1 MGFNAIHETVVS
13 DIFETIKDGVRI
25 AGDVVNPKSVRVR
38 NARSLARATSGLT
51 LAFPVICSNTLP
63 IETASM
69 IAKAIER
76 KNVSMLQMAFSAYNI
91 TNAKDAV
98 EHLSKFHQNLNLSK
112 MDLDKFMDAMEML
125 GESSYVYPEDVR
137 AVAEDCKRNL
147 NFVLSN
153 SISDTSLLEYAEIT
167 RYGEKRVVKEA
178 IQKPQKY
185 GPYGLRDY
193 TDDEINQAAYDDSP
207 YSSLGKDNARYYLNR
222 KDRQDQENN
231 RNRQSDSQHKDK
243 MRQSNAQH
251 RDRMNQSR
259 SQFDRKMKQA
269 DHQFDAK
276 MGQSNSQFDR
286 RMKQADDQF
295 EKKQDQQQRFHDDD
309 MENERIKQRQN
320 AVDSQRQQF
329 TAMLLPSDVKK
340 ANEMQP
346 TLMLVQFYVNDKDRD
361 LNVAQQF
368 VCGVKSKLYAVG
380 SDEILNK
387 IITKNVDSDILLKLV
402 KVSTREI
409 SFVKDFLLGLD
420 EARLDALSK
429 SRKGSGSRIFK
440 ALERRAI
447 KGKIRRSLRMENSAK
462 AISSLVISSE
472 EAEEL
477 KKYENIDIYQP
488 RTIIPIME
496 KLNLLYFAVVD
507 TTAESVDIITDGEN
521 EYETYSFTNLER
533 ESSDNTYKKVVNLIT
548 KVSR

>member
-1 MGFNAIHETVVS
+1 MGYNAIHETVVS
-13 DIFETIKDGVRI
+13 DIFETIKDGIRI

-38 NARSLARATSGLT
+38 NSRSLARATSGLT
-51 LAFPVICSNTLP
+51 LAFPVICTNTLP

-76 KNVSMLQMAFSAYNI
+76 KNVAMLQMAFSAYNI
-91 TNAKDAV
+91 TNAKDAI

-125 GESSYVYPEDVR
+125 GESSYMYPEDIR
-137 AVAEDCKRNL
+137 AVAEDCRRNL
-147 NFVLSN
+147 DFTLPN

-167 RYGEKRVVKEA
+167 KYGEKRIIKEA
-178 IQKPQKY
+178 IKKIPRVGGGEY
-185 GPYGLRDY
+185 S
-193 TDDEINQAAYDDSP
+193 DDDIEAAAYDDNP
-207 YSSLGKDNARYYLNR
+207 TNTIGKDNARYYLSR
-222 KDRQDQENN
+222 KDREDQENRRSEREKQSADAKN
-231 RNRQSDSQHKDK
+231 DLERTKRRQDASDS
-243 MRQSNAQH
+243 MRQQL
-251 RDRMNQSR
+251 
-259 SQFDRKMKQA
+259 QA
-269 DHQFDAK
+269 VL
-276 MGQSNSQFDR
+276 M
-286 RMKQADDQF
+286 
-295 EKKQDQQQRFHDDD
+295 
-309 MENERIKQRQN
+309 
-320 AVDSQRQQF
+320 
-329 TAMLLPSDVKK
+329 PSDVKK

-346 TLMLVQFYVNDKDRD
+346 TMMLVNFYVNDKDRD

-368 VCGVKSKLYAVG
+368 VCGVKSKLYSVD
-380 SDEILNK
+380 SNEIVNK
-387 IITKNVDSDILLKLV
+387 IITKSVDSDILLKLV

-488 RTIIPIME
+488 RTIVPIME
-496 KLNLLYFAVVD
+496 KLNLLYFVVVD
-507 TTAESVDIITDGEN
+507 STAESVDIITDGET
-521 EYETYSFTNLER
+521 EFETYSFTNLER
-533 ESSDNTYKKVVNLIT
+533 ESSDNAYKKVVNLIT
-548 KVSR
+548 KVAR

>member
-167 RYGEKRVVKEA
+167 RYGQSKVIKEA
-178 IQKPQKY
+178 IQKPRRVY
-185 GPYGLRDY
+185 GNGPGEEY
-193 TDDEINQAAYDDSP
+193 TDDEINNAAYDDEP
-207 YSSLGKDNARYYLNR
+207 NGIGKDNARWYL
-222 KDRQDQENN
+222 KQKAQEDRENK
-231 RNRQSDSQHKDK
+231 RNKQSQSQHKD
-243 MRQSNAQH
+243 Q
-251 RDRMNQSR
+251 
-259 SQFDRKMKQA
+259 MKQ
-269 DHQFDAK
+269 
-276 MGQSNSQFDR
+276 S
-286 RMKQADDQF
+286 DDQF
-295 EKKQDQQQRFHDDD
+295 NRKQDQQQRFHDDD

-368 VCGVKSKLYAVG
+368 VCGVKSKLYAID
-380 SDEILNK
+380 SSAIINK
-387 IITKNVDSDILLKLV
+387 IITKHVDSDILLKLV

-420 EARLDALSK
+420 DAKLDSLSRSK
-429 SRKGSGSRIFK
+429 KGSGSAIFK
-440 ALERRAI
+440 ALERRALN
-447 KGKIRRSLRMENSAK
+447 GKIRRSLRMENSAK
-462 AISSLVISSE
+462 AISTLVVSSE

-477 KKYENIDIYQP
+477 RKYENIDITSP
-488 RTIIPIME
+488 KIVIPIME
-496 KLNLLYFAVVD
+496 KLNLLYFVIVD
-507 TTAESVDIITDGEN
+507 NTAESVNILTDGET
-521 EYETYSFTNLER
+521 EFETYSFTSLER
-533 ESSDNTYKKVVNLIT
+533 ENGDAAYKKAINLIT
-548 KVSR
+548 KLV

>member
-125 GESSYVYPEDVR
+125 GESSYVYPEDVK

-178 IQKPQKY
+178 IAKPQKY
-185 GPYGLRDY
+185 GPKGPEDY
-193 TDDEINQAAYDDSP
+193 TDDEINQAAYDDGP
-207 YSSLGKDNARYYLNR
+207 YNSLGKDNARFYLSR
-222 KDRQDQENN
+222 KDREDQEARRAERDKKAADAKNDLETTQ
-231 RNRQSDSQHKDK
+231 RRQSGSDS
-243 MRQSNAQH
+243 M
-251 RDRMNQSR
+251 
-259 SQFDRKMKQA
+259 
-269 DHQFDAK
+269 
-276 MGQSNSQFDR
+276 
-286 RMKQADDQF
+286 
-295 EKKQDQQQRFHDDD
+295 
-309 MENERIKQRQN
+309 
-320 AVDSQRQQF
+320 RQQF
-329 TAMLLPSDVKK
+329 QAMLMQSDVKK

-346 TLMLVQFYVNDKDRD
+346 TMMLVNFYVNDKDRD

-368 VCGVKSKLYAVG
+368 VCGVKSKLYAVS

-477 KKYENIDIYQP
+477 KKYENIDVYQP
-488 RTIIPIME
+488 KTIIPIME
-496 KLNLLYFAVVD
+496 KLNLLYFVVVD
-507 TTAESVDIITDGEN
+507 TTAESVDIITDGEM

>member
-1 MGFNAIHETVVS
+1 MGYNAIHETVVS
-13 DIFETIKDGVRI
+13 DIFETIKDGIRI

-38 NARSLARATSGLT
+38 NSRSLARATSGLT
-51 LAFPVICSNTLP
+51 LAFPVICTNTLP

-76 KNVSMLQMAFSAYNI
+76 KNVAMLQMAFSAYNI

-125 GESSYVYPEDVR
+125 GESSYMYPEDIR
-137 AVAEDCKRNL
+137 AVAEDCRRNL
-147 NFVLSN
+147 DFTLPN

-167 RYGEKRVVKEA
+167 KYGEKRIIKEA
-178 IQKPQKY
+178 IKKIPRVGGGEY
-185 GPYGLRDY
+185 S
-193 TDDEINQAAYDDSP
+193 DDDIEAAAYDDNP
-207 YSSLGKDNARYYLNR
+207 TNTIGKDNARYYLSR
-222 KDRQDQENN
+222 KDREDQENRRSEREKQSADAKN
-231 RNRQSDSQHKDK
+231 DLERTKRRQDASDS
-243 MRQSNAQH
+243 MRQQL
-251 RDRMNQSR
+251 Q
-259 SQFDRKMKQA
+259 
-269 DHQFDAK
+269 
-276 MGQSNSQFDR
+276 
-286 RMKQADDQF
+286 
-295 EKKQDQQQRFHDDD
+295 
-309 MENERIKQRQN
+309 
-320 AVDSQRQQF
+320 
-329 TAMLLPSDVKK
+329 AMLMPSDVKK

-346 TLMLVQFYVNDKDRD
+346 TMMLVNFYVNDKDRD

-368 VCGVKSKLYAVG
+368 VCGVKSKLYSVD
-380 SDEILNK
+380 SNEIVNK

-488 RTIIPIME
+488 RTIVPIME
-496 KLNLLYFAVVD
+496 KLNLLYFVVVD
-507 TTAESVDIITDGEN
+507 STAESVDIITDGET

-533 ESSDNTYKKVVNLIT
+533 ESSDNAYKKVVNLIT
-548 KVSR
+548 KVAR

>member
-147 NFVLSN
+147 NYVLSN
-153 SISDTSLLEYAEIT
+153 SISDTSLLEYSEIT

-178 IQKPQKY
+178 
-185 GPYGLRDY
+185 RD
-193 TDDEINQAAYDDSP
+193 DIEYDKMAQSDIHH
-207 YSSLGKDNARYYLNR
+207 YEKM
-222 KDRQDQENN
+222 
-231 RNRQSDSQHKDK
+231 RQSDSQHRDK
-243 MRQSNAQH
+243 MTQSDSQHRDKMTQSDAQH
-251 RDRMNQSR
+251 RDRM
-259 SQFDRKMKQA
+259 D
-269 DHQFDAK
+269 
-276 MGQSNSQFDR
+276 QSNSQFDR
-286 RMKQADDQF
+286 R
-295 EKKQDQQQRFHDDD
+295 QDQQQRFHDDD

-387 IITKNVDSDILLKLV
+387 IITKNIDSDILLKLV

-496 KLNLLYFAVVD
+496 KLNLLYFVVVD

>member
-112 MDLDKFMDAMEML
+112 MDLDKFMDVMEML
-125 GESSYVYPEDVR
+125 GESSYIYPEDVR
-137 AVAEDCKRNL
+137 AIAEDCKRNL
-147 NFVLSN
+147 NYVLSN

-167 RYGEKRVVKEA
+167 RYGEKRVVKET
-178 IQKPQKY
+178 
-185 GPYGLRDY
+185 RD
-193 TDDEINQAAYDDSP
+193 DIEYDKMAQSDIHH
-207 YSSLGKDNARYYLNR
+207 YEKM
-222 KDRQDQENN
+222 
-231 RNRQSDSQHKDK
+231 RQSDSQHQDK
-243 MRQSNAQH
+243 MKQSNAQH
-251 RDRMNQSR
+251 RDRINQSNN
-259 SQFDRKMKQA
+259 QFDRQ
-269 DHQFDAK
+269 
-276 MGQSNSQFDR
+276 
-286 RMKQADDQF
+286 MKQADDQF

-309 MENERIKQRQN
+309 MEKERIKQRQN

-488 RTIIPIME
+488 RTIVPIME

>member
-1 MGFNAIHETVVS
+1 MGYNAIHETVVS
-13 DIFETIKDGVRI
+13 DIFETIKDGIRI

-38 NARSLARATSGLT
+38 NSRSLARATSGLT
-51 LAFPVICSNTLP
+51 LAFPVICTNTLP

-76 KNVSMLQMAFSAYNI
+76 KNVAMLQMAFSAYNI
-91 TNAKDAV
+91 TNAKDAI

-125 GESSYVYPEDVR
+125 GESSYMYPEDIR
-137 AVAEDCKRNL
+137 AVAEDCRRNL
-147 NFVLSN
+147 DFTLPN

-167 RYGEKRVVKEA
+167 KYGEKRIIKEA
-178 IQKPQKY
+178 IKKIPRVGGGEY
-185 GPYGLRDY
+185 S
-193 TDDEINQAAYDDSP
+193 DDDIEAAAYDDNP
-207 YSSLGKDNARYYLNR
+207 TNTIGKDNARYYLSR
-222 KDRQDQENN
+222 KDREDQENRRSEREKQSADAKN
-231 RNRQSDSQHKDK
+231 DLERTKRRQDASDS
-243 MRQSNAQH
+243 MRQQL
-251 RDRMNQSR
+251 
-259 SQFDRKMKQA
+259 QA
-269 DHQFDAK
+269 VL
-276 MGQSNSQFDR
+276 M
-286 RMKQADDQF
+286 
-295 EKKQDQQQRFHDDD
+295 
-309 MENERIKQRQN
+309 
-320 AVDSQRQQF
+320 
-329 TAMLLPSDVKK
+329 PSDVKK

-346 TLMLVQFYVNDKDRD
+346 TMMLVNFYVNDKDRD

-368 VCGVKSKLYAVG
+368 VCGVKSKLYSVD
-380 SDEILNK
+380 SNEIVNK

-488 RTIIPIME
+488 RTIVPIME
-496 KLNLLYFAVVD
+496 KLNLLYFVVVD
-507 TTAESVDIITDGEN
+507 STAESVDIITDGET
-521 EYETYSFTNLER
+521 EFETYSFTNLER
-533 ESSDNTYKKVVNLIT
+533 ESSDNAYKKVVNLIT
-548 KVSR
+548 KVAR

>member
-1 MGFNAIHETVVS
+1 MGYNAIHETVVS
-13 DIFETIKDGVRI
+13 DIFETIKDGIRI

-38 NARSLARATSGLT
+38 NSRSLARATSGLT
-51 LAFPVICSNTLP
+51 LAFPVICTNTLP

-76 KNVSMLQMAFSAYNI
+76 KNVAMLQMAFSAYNI

-125 GESSYVYPEDVR
+125 GESSYMYPEDIK
-137 AVAEDCKRNL
+137 AVAEDCRRNL
-147 NFVLSN
+147 DFTLPN
-153 SISDTSLLEYAEIT
+153 SISDVSLLEYAEIT
-167 RYGEKRVVKEA
+167 RYGEKRIIKEA
-178 IQKPQKY
+178 IKKPERV
-185 GPYGLRDY
+185 GGGEY

-207 YSSLGKDNARYYLNR
+207 YNTIGKDNARYYLGR
-222 KDRQDQENN
+222 KEKEDQEARKAERDQKKADNTLKQNN
-231 RNRQSDSQHKDK
+231 
-243 MRQSNAQH
+243 
-251 RDRMNQSR
+251 
-259 SQFDRKMKQA
+259 
-269 DHQFDAK
+269 
-276 MGQSNSQFDR
+276 
-286 RMKQADDQF
+286 DQF
-295 EKKQDQQQRFHDDD
+295 EKRQNQQKKFHDDD
-309 MENERIKQRQN
+309 MENERIKQRQD

-329 TAMLLPSDVKK
+329 TAMLMQSDVKK

-346 TLMLVQFYVNDKDRD
+346 TMMLVNFYVNDKDRD

-368 VCGVKSKLYAVG
+368 VCGVKSKLYAID
-380 SDEILNK
+380 SNEIINK

-462 AISSLVISSE
+462 AISTLVISSE

-488 RTIIPIME
+488 RTIVPIME
-496 KLNLLYFAVVD
+496 KLNLLYFVVVD
-507 TTAESVDIITDGEN
+507 STAESVDIITDGET

-533 ESSDNTYKKVVNLIT
+533 ESSDNAYKKVVNLIT
-548 KVSR
+548 KVAR

>member
-125 GESSYVYPEDVR
+125 GESSYVYPEDMR

-178 IQKPQKY
+178 IAKPQKY
-185 GPYGLRDY
+185 GPKGPEDY
-193 TDDEINQAAYDDSP
+193 TDDEINQAAYDDGP
-207 YSSLGKDNARYYLNR
+207 YNSLGKDNARFYLSR
-222 KDRQDQENN
+222 KDREDQEARRAERDKKAADAKNDLETTQ
-231 RNRQSDSQHKDK
+231 RRQSGSDS
-243 MRQSNAQH
+243 M
-251 RDRMNQSR
+251 
-259 SQFDRKMKQA
+259 
-269 DHQFDAK
+269 
-276 MGQSNSQFDR
+276 
-286 RMKQADDQF
+286 
-295 EKKQDQQQRFHDDD
+295 
-309 MENERIKQRQN
+309 
-320 AVDSQRQQF
+320 RQQF
-329 TAMLLPSDVKK
+329 QAMLMQSDVKK

-346 TLMLVQFYVNDKDRD
+346 TMMLVNFYVNDKDRD

-368 VCGVKSKLYAVG
+368 VCGVKSKLYAVS

-477 KKYENIDIYQP
+477 KKYENIDVYQP

-496 KLNLLYFAVVD
+496 KLNLLYFVVVD
-507 TTAESVDIITDGEN
+507 TTAESVDIITDGEM

>member
-1 MGFNAIHETVVS
+1 MGYNAIHETVVS
-13 DIFETIKDGVRI
+13 DIFETIKDGIRI

-38 NARSLARATSGLT
+38 NSRSLARATSGLT
-51 LAFPVICSNTLP
+51 LAFPVICTNTLP

-76 KNVSMLQMAFSAYNI
+76 KNVAMLQMAFSAYNI
-91 TNAKDAV
+91 TNAKDAI

-125 GESSYVYPEDVR
+125 GESSYMYPEDIR
-137 AVAEDCKRNL
+137 AVAEDCRRNL
-147 NFVLSN
+147 DFTLPN

-167 RYGEKRVVKEA
+167 KYGEKRIIKEA
-178 IQKPQKY
+178 IKKIPRVGGGEY
-185 GPYGLRDY
+185 S
-193 TDDEINQAAYDDSP
+193 DDDIEAAAYDDNP
-207 YSSLGKDNARYYLNR
+207 TNTIGKDNARYYLSR
-222 KDRQDQENN
+222 KDREDQENRRSEREKQSADAKN
-231 RNRQSDSQHKDK
+231 DLERTKRRQDASDS
-243 MRQSNAQH
+243 MRQQL
-251 RDRMNQSR
+251 
-259 SQFDRKMKQA
+259 QA
-269 DHQFDAK
+269 VL
-276 MGQSNSQFDR
+276 M
-286 RMKQADDQF
+286 
-295 EKKQDQQQRFHDDD
+295 
-309 MENERIKQRQN
+309 
-320 AVDSQRQQF
+320 
-329 TAMLLPSDVKK
+329 PSDVKK

-346 TLMLVQFYVNDKDRD
+346 TMMLVNFYVNDKDRD

-368 VCGVKSKLYAVG
+368 VCGVKSKLYSVD
-380 SDEILNK
+380 SNEIVNK

-462 AISSLVISSE
+462 AISTLVISSE

-488 RTIIPIME
+488 RTIVPIME
-496 KLNLLYFAVVD
+496 KLNLLYFVVVD
-507 TTAESVDIITDGEN
+507 STAESVDIITDGET
-521 EYETYSFTNLER
+521 EFETYSFTNLER
-533 ESSDNTYKKVVNLIT
+533 ESSDNAYKKVVNLIT
-548 KVSR
+548 KVAR

>member
-178 IQKPQKY
+178 
-185 GPYGLRDY
+185 RD
-193 TDDEINQAAYDDSP
+193 DIEYDKMAQSDIHH
-207 YSSLGKDNARYYLNR
+207 YEKM
-222 KDRQDQENN
+222 
-231 RNRQSDSQHKDK
+231 RQSDS
-243 MRQSNAQH
+243 QH
-251 RDRMNQSR
+251 RDRMNQS
-259 SQFDRKMKQA
+259 
-269 DHQFDAK
+269 
-276 MGQSNSQFDR
+276 NSQFDR
-286 RMKQADDQF
+286 
-295 EKKQDQQQRFHDDD
+295 KQDQQQRFHDDD
-309 MENERIKQRQN
+309 MENEKIKQRQN

-346 TLMLVQFYVNDKDRD
+346 TMMLVNFYVNDKDRD

-368 VCGVKSKLYAVG
+368 VCGVKSKLYAVS

-387 IITKNVDSDILLKLV
+387 IIAKNVDSDILLKLV

-477 KKYENIDIYQP
+477 KKYENIDVYQP
-488 RTIIPIME
+488 KTIIPIME
-496 KLNLLYFAVVD
+496 KLNLLYFVVVD
-507 TTAESVDIITDGEN
+507 TTAESVDIITDGEM

>member
-125 GESSYVYPEDVR
+125 GESSYIYPEDVR
-137 AVAEDCKRNL
+137 AIAEDCKRNL
-147 NFVLSN
+147 NYVLSN
-153 SISDTSLLEYAEIT
+153 SISDTSLLEYSEIT
-167 RYGEKRVVKEA
+167 RYGEKRVVKET
-178 IQKPQKY
+178 
-185 GPYGLRDY
+185 RD
-193 TDDEINQAAYDDSP
+193 DIEYDKMAQSDIHH
-207 YSSLGKDNARYYLNR
+207 YEKM
-222 KDRQDQENN
+222 
-231 RNRQSDSQHKDK
+231 RQSDSQHQDK
-243 MRQSNAQH
+243 MKQSNAQH
-251 RDRMNQSR
+251 RDRINQS
-259 SQFDRKMKQA
+259 
-269 DHQFDAK
+269 
-276 MGQSNSQFDR
+276 NNQFDR
-286 RMKQADDQF
+286 R
-295 EKKQDQQQRFHDDD
+295 QDQQQRFHDDD
-309 MENERIKQRQN
+309 MEKERIKQRQN

-488 RTIIPIME
+488 KTIIPIME
-496 KLNLLYFAVVD
+496 KLNLLYFVVVD

>member
-125 GESSYVYPEDVR
+125 GESSYVYPEDMR

-178 IQKPQKY
+178 I
-185 GPYGLRDY
+185 
-193 TDDEINQAAYDDSP
+193 DDIEYDKMAQSDIHH
-207 YSSLGKDNARYYLNR
+207 YEKM
-222 KDRQDQENN
+222 
-231 RNRQSDSQHKDK
+231 RQSDS
-243 MRQSNAQH
+243 QH
-251 RDRMNQSR
+251 RDRMNQS
-259 SQFDRKMKQA
+259 
-269 DHQFDAK
+269 
-276 MGQSNSQFDR
+276 NSQFDR
-286 RMKQADDQF
+286 
-295 EKKQDQQQRFHDDD
+295 KQDQQQRFHDDD
-309 MENERIKQRQN
+309 MENEKIKQRQN

-346 TLMLVQFYVNDKDRD
+346 TMMLVNFYVNDKDRD

-368 VCGVKSKLYAVG
+368 VCGVKSKLYAVS

-477 KKYENIDIYQP
+477 KKYENIDVYQP

-496 KLNLLYFAVVD
+496 KLNLLYFVVVD
-507 TTAESVDIITDGEN
+507 TTAESVDIITDGEM

>member
-1 MGFNAIHETVVS
+1 MGYNAIHETVVS
-13 DIFETIKDGVRI
+13 DIFETIKDGIRI
-25 AGDVVNPKSVRVR
+25 AGDVVNPKSARVR

-51 LAFPVICSNTLP
+51 LAFPVICTNTLP

-76 KNVSMLQMAFSAYNI
+76 KNVAMLQMAFSAYNI

-112 MDLDKFMDAMEML
+112 MDLDKFMDTMEML
-125 GESSYVYPEDVR
+125 GESAYMYPEEIR
-137 AVAEDCKRNL
+137 AVAEDCRRNL
-147 NFVLSN
+147 DFTLPN
-153 SISDTSLLEYAEIT
+153 SISDVSLLEYSEIT
-167 RYGEKRVVKEA
+167 KYGEKKIIKEA
-178 IQKPQKY
+178 IKKIPRVGGGEY
-185 GPYGLRDY
+185 S
-193 TDDEINQAAYDDSP
+193 DDDIEAAAYDDDP
-207 YSSLGKDNARYYLNR
+207 TNTIGKDNARYYLSR
-222 KDRQDQENN
+222 KDREDQEA
-231 RNRQSDSQHKDK
+231 RQAERDQKNADS
-243 MRQSNAQH
+243 RL
-251 RDRMNQSR
+251 
-259 SQFDRKMKQA
+259 
-269 DHQFDAK
+269 
-276 MGQSNSQFDR
+276 
-286 RMKQADDQF
+286 
-295 EKKQDQQQRFHDDD
+295 KQDQRKNDLEYQKR
-309 MENERIKQRQN
+309 RQD

-329 TAMLLPSDVKK
+329 TAMLMQSDVKK

-346 TLMLVQFYVNDKDRD
+346 TMMLVNFYVNDKDRD

-368 VCGVKSKLYAVG
+368 VCGVKSKLYAID
-380 SDEILNK
+380 SNEIINK

-420 EARLDALSK
+420 EAKLDALSK

-462 AISSLVISSE
+462 AISTLVISSE

-488 RTIIPIME
+488 RTIVPIME
-496 KLNLLYFAVVD
+496 KLNLLYFVVVD
-507 TTAESVDIITDGEN
+507 STAESVDIITDGET
-521 EYETYSFTNLER
+521 EFETYSFTNLER
-533 ESSDNTYKKVVNLIT
+533 ESSDNAYKKVVNLIT
-548 KVSR
+548 KVAR

>member
-112 MDLDKFMDAMEML
+112 MDLDKFMDVMEML
-125 GESSYVYPEDVR
+125 GESSYIYPEDVR
-137 AVAEDCKRNL
+137 AIAEDCKRNL
-147 NFVLSN
+147 NYVLSN
-153 SISDTSLLEYAEIT
+153 SISDTSLLEYSEIT
-167 RYGEKRVVKEA
+167 RYGEKRVVKET
-178 IQKPQKY
+178 
-185 GPYGLRDY
+185 RD
-193 TDDEINQAAYDDSP
+193 DIEYDKMAQSDIHH
-207 YSSLGKDNARYYLNR
+207 YEKM
-222 KDRQDQENN
+222 
-231 RNRQSDSQHKDK
+231 RQSDSQHQDK
-243 MRQSNAQH
+243 MKQSNAQH
-251 RDRMNQSR
+251 RDRINQSNN
-259 SQFDRKMKQA
+259 QFDRKMKQA
-269 DHQFDAK
+269 D
-276 MGQSNSQFDR
+276 
-286 RMKQADDQF
+286 DQF
-295 EKKQDQQQRFHDDD
+295 EKRQDQQQRFHDDD

-488 RTIIPIME
+488 RTIVPIME

>member
-178 IQKPQKY
+178 
-185 GPYGLRDY
+185 RD
-193 TDDEINQAAYDDSP
+193 DIEYDKMAQSDIHH
-207 YSSLGKDNARYYLNR
+207 YEKM
-222 KDRQDQENN
+222 
-231 RNRQSDSQHKDK
+231 RQSDS
-243 MRQSNAQH
+243 QH
-251 RDRMNQSR
+251 RDRMNQS
-259 SQFDRKMKQA
+259 
-269 DHQFDAK
+269 
-276 MGQSNSQFDR
+276 NSQFDR
-286 RMKQADDQF
+286 R
-295 EKKQDQQQRFHDDD
+295 QDQQQRFHDDE
-309 MENERIKQRQN
+309 MENEKIKQRQN

-346 TLMLVQFYVNDKDRD
+346 TMMLVNFYVNDKDRD

-368 VCGVKSKLYAVG
+368 VCGVKSKLYAVN

-387 IITKNVDSDILLKLV
+387 IIAKNVDSDILLKLV

-477 KKYENIDIYQP
+477 KKYENIDVYQP
-488 RTIIPIME
+488 KTIVPIME
-496 KLNLLYFAVVD
+496 KLNLLYFVVVD
-507 TTAESVDIITDGEN
+507 TTAESVDIITDGEM

>member
-178 IQKPQKY
+178 
-185 GPYGLRDY
+185 RD
-193 TDDEINQAAYDDSP
+193 DIEYDKMAQSDIHH
-207 YSSLGKDNARYYLNR
+207 YEKM
-222 KDRQDQENN
+222 
-231 RNRQSDSQHKDK
+231 RQSDS
-243 MRQSNAQH
+243 QH
-251 RDRMNQSR
+251 RDRMNQS
-259 SQFDRKMKQA
+259 
-269 DHQFDAK
+269 
-276 MGQSNSQFDR
+276 NSQFDR
-286 RMKQADDQF
+286 
-295 EKKQDQQQRFHDDD
+295 KQDQQQRFHDDD
-309 MENERIKQRQN
+309 MENEKIKQRQN
-320 AVDSQRQQF
+320 AVDSRRQQF
-329 TAMLLPSDVKK
+329 TAMLLSSDVKK

-368 VCGVKSKLYAVG
+368 VCGVKSKLYAVS

-477 KKYENIDIYQP
+477 KKYENIDVYQP

-496 KLNLLYFAVVD
+496 KLNLLYFVVVD
-507 TTAESVDIITDGEN
+507 TTAESVDIITDGEM

>member
-167 RYGEKRVVKEA
+167 RYGQSKVIKEA
-178 IQKPQKY
+178 IQKPRRVY
-185 GPYGLRDY
+185 GNGPGEEY
-193 TDDEINQAAYDDSP
+193 TDDEINNAAYDDEP
-207 YSSLGKDNARYYLNR
+207 NGIGKDNARWYL
-222 KDRQDQENN
+222 KQKAQEDRENK
-231 RNRQSDSQHKDK
+231 RNKQSQSQHKD
-243 MRQSNAQH
+243 Q
-251 RDRMNQSR
+251 
-259 SQFDRKMKQA
+259 MKQ
-269 DHQFDAK
+269 
-276 MGQSNSQFDR
+276 S
-286 RMKQADDQF
+286 DDQF
-295 EKKQDQQQRFHDDD
+295 NRKQDQQQRFHDDD

-488 RTIIPIME
+488 KTIIPIME

-507 TTAESVDIITDGEN
+507 TTTESVDIITDGEI
-521 EYETYSFTNLER
+521 EYETYSFTSLER

-548 KVSR
+548 KVS

>member
-125 GESSYVYPEDVR
+125 GESSYVYPEDVK

-178 IQKPQKY
+178 IAKPQKY
-185 GPYGLRDY
+185 GPKGPEDY
-193 TDDEINQAAYDDSP
+193 TDDEINQAAYDDGP
-207 YSSLGKDNARYYLNR
+207 YNSLGKDNARFYLSR
-222 KDRQDQENN
+222 KDREDQEARRAERDKKAADAKNDLETTQ
-231 RNRQSDSQHKDK
+231 RRQSGSDS
-243 MRQSNAQH
+243 M
-251 RDRMNQSR
+251 
-259 SQFDRKMKQA
+259 
-269 DHQFDAK
+269 
-276 MGQSNSQFDR
+276 
-286 RMKQADDQF
+286 
-295 EKKQDQQQRFHDDD
+295 
-309 MENERIKQRQN
+309 
-320 AVDSQRQQF
+320 RQQF
-329 TAMLLPSDVKK
+329 QAMLMQSDVKK

-346 TLMLVQFYVNDKDRD
+346 TMMLVNFYVNDKDRD

-368 VCGVKSKLYAVG
+368 VCGVKSKLYAVS

-477 KKYENIDIYQP
+477 KKYENIDVYQP

-496 KLNLLYFAVVD
+496 KLNLLYFVVVD
-507 TTAESVDIITDGEN
+507 TTAESVDIITDGEM

>member
-147 NFVLSN
+147 NYVLSN
-153 SISDTSLLEYAEIT
+153 SISDTSLLEYSEIT

-178 IQKPQKY
+178 
-185 GPYGLRDY
+185 RD
-193 TDDEINQAAYDDSP
+193 DIEYDKMAQSDIHH
-207 YSSLGKDNARYYLNR
+207 YEKM
-222 KDRQDQENN
+222 
-231 RNRQSDSQHKDK
+231 RQSDSQHRDK
-243 MRQSNAQH
+243 MTQSDAQH
-251 RDRMNQSR
+251 RDRM
-259 SQFDRKMKQA
+259 D
-269 DHQFDAK
+269 
-276 MGQSNSQFDR
+276 QSNSQFDR
-286 RMKQADDQF
+286 R
-295 EKKQDQQQRFHDDD
+295 QDQQQRFHDDD

>member
-1 MGFNAIHETVVS
+1 MGYNAIHETVVS
-13 DIFETIKDGVRI
+13 DIFETIKDGIRI

-38 NARSLARATSGLT
+38 NSRSLARATSGLT
-51 LAFPVICSNTLP
+51 LAFPVICTNTLP

-69 IAKAIER
+69 ITKAIER
-76 KNVSMLQMAFSAYNI
+76 KNVAMLQMAFSAYNI
-91 TNAKDAV
+91 TNAKDAI

-125 GESSYVYPEDVR
+125 GESSYMYPEDIR
-137 AVAEDCKRNL
+137 AVAEDCRRNL
-147 NFVLSN
+147 DFTLPN

-167 RYGEKRVVKEA
+167 KYGEKRIIKEA
-178 IQKPQKY
+178 IKKIPRVGGGEY
-185 GPYGLRDY
+185 S
-193 TDDEINQAAYDDSP
+193 DDDIEAAAYDDNP
-207 YSSLGKDNARYYLNR
+207 TNTIGKDNARYYLSR
-222 KDRQDQENN
+222 KDREDQENRRSEREKQSADAKN
-231 RNRQSDSQHKDK
+231 DLERTKRRQDASDS
-243 MRQSNAQH
+243 MRQQL
-251 RDRMNQSR
+251 
-259 SQFDRKMKQA
+259 QA
-269 DHQFDAK
+269 VL
-276 MGQSNSQFDR
+276 M
-286 RMKQADDQF
+286 
-295 EKKQDQQQRFHDDD
+295 
-309 MENERIKQRQN
+309 
-320 AVDSQRQQF
+320 
-329 TAMLLPSDVKK
+329 PSDVKK

-346 TLMLVQFYVNDKDRD
+346 TMMLVNFYVNDKDRD

-368 VCGVKSKLYAVG
+368 VCGVKSKLYSVD
-380 SDEILNK
+380 SNEIVNK

-488 RTIIPIME
+488 RTIVPIME
-496 KLNLLYFAVVD
+496 KLNLLYFVVVD
-507 TTAESVDIITDGEN
+507 STAESVDIITDGET
-521 EYETYSFTNLER
+521 EFETYSFTNLER
-533 ESSDNTYKKVVNLIT
+533 ESSDNAYKKVVNLIT
-548 KVSR
+548 KVAR